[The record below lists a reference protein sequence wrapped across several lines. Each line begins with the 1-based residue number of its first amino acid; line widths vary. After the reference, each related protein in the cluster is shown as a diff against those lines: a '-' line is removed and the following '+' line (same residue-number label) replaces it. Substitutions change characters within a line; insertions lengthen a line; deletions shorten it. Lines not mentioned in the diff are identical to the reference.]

1 MPKKLTYEELEQ
13 RVREL
18 EASQARREQSLIG
31 EWIEDIPAGVV
42 VHGRDGTII
51 NSNRTAQ
58 TLLGLTHEQMLGKEL
73 SDPAWAFLREDGS
86 PMPVEECPASRVL
99 KTRKPVYNLVVGIQR
114 GRKAEPIWVL
124 NAAIP
129 KFDEAGHLS
138 QIVTTFMD
146 ISPLKQG
153 EEQYRN
159 LFENMMHE
167 VHLWKLVRD
176 EQGAIQTWRL
186 LEANP
191 AALKAWGK
199 NRAEVI
205 GKTTNEIFAYD
216 ATAQFMPIV
225 NKIFAEGKP
234 HTWEAYFPPTA
245 QFFHMTSV
253 PFGEY
258 FMSTGLDITERK
270 QVQLALEQELLL
282 SQTLFSTSIDGIV
295 LLNHR
300 GNVLQANHS
309 FAQMLGYSLAETYT
323 LNVVDWDTQFSQQE
337 LQVILE
343 DIVLLPPRF
352 ETQHRRQ
359 DGSVYD
365 VEISYSREVL
375 NGETVHFFICRDI
388 SERKQAEA
396 ERNRLLDVLEASLNE
411 IYLFRS
417 DTLKF
422 EYANQ
427 GALQNLGY
435 SLEQLQQKTLFDIT
449 PELSAT
455 AFEQQLPP
463 LRQGQ
468 VSKLYFETVH
478 QRADGSHYPVDV
490 YLQTTRYGGQ
500 SAFLAIAL
508 DISDRTRAEAQLI
521 HQALHDSLT
530 DLPNRTL
537 LNDRLE
543 LALNRAQQ
551 SATYQFAVLFLD
563 LDQFKVIN
571 DSLGHQVGDELLIHV
586 AQKLQNIIRPA
597 DIAARLG
604 GDEFVI
610 LLEHLSDLQA
620 ATEIAERILAD
631 FERPIA
637 MSGHSIF
644 ITTSIGLVWGD
655 RHYTEASSLLRD
667 ADIAL
672 YRAKATGRGGYAIF
686 DVEMHVQAMKRM
698 QLEYD
703 LRIALDQQ
711 AFRLHYQ
718 PIVDLKTQQII
729 GFEALIR
736 WRHPTRGLVSPDEF
750 IPVAEETGL
759 IVPMSYWVLQTACGQ
774 VAQWRSQCP
783 HCHNLRMSI
792 NLSGYDLRQ
801 TTLVETVQQILTQA
815 QLPAHILTLE
825 ITESMLIEDIQTA
838 IERLLQLQA
847 LGVRISIDDFGTG
860 YSSLSYLYNLPANY
874 LKIDKSFVSH
884 MQLGNTNYKI
894 VEAVVTLSDQ
904 LGLSAIAE
912 GIETPQQLNWL
923 EALGCEF
930 GQGYLLSRPL
940 STEAATALVSE
951 QFTYN

>member
-1 MPKKLTYEELEQ
+1 MPKRLTYEELEQ

-18 EASQARREQSLIG
+18 EASQTLRGQSLVS
-31 EWIEDIPAGVV
+31 ELIESIQAGVV
-42 VHGRDGTII
+42 VHGRDGTVIK
-51 NSNRTAQ
+51 SNTTAQ
-58 TLLGLTHEQMLGKEL
+58 IMLGLTHEQMLGKEL
-73 SDPAWAFLREDGS
+73 IDPAWTFLREDGS
-86 PMPVEECPASRVL
+86 PMPVEEYPVSRVL
-99 KTRKPVYNLVVGIQR
+99 KTKKPIYNLVAGIQR
-114 GRKAEPIWVL
+114 RNKAEPIWVL
-124 NAAIP
+124 DTAIP
-129 KFDEAGHLS
+129 KFDENGHLS

-146 ISPLKQG
+146 ISPLKQS

-159 LFENMMHE
+159 LFENTMHE

-176 EQGAIQTWRL
+176 EQGAIKTWQL
-186 LEANP
+186 IEANP

-199 NRAEVI
+199 NHAEII

-216 ATAQFMPIV
+216 ATEQFMPIV
-225 NKIFAEGKP
+225 KKIFSEGKP
-234 HTWEAYFPPTA
+234 YTWEAYFPPTA
-245 QFFHMTSV
+245 QFFHMTSI

-270 QVQLALEQELLL
+270 QVQFALEQELLL
-282 SQTLFSTSIDGIV
+282 SKTLFNVSIDGIV
-295 LLNHR
+295 LLNHQ
-300 GNVLQANHS
+300 GNVLQASNS

-323 LNVVDWDTQFSQQE
+323 LNLADWDAQWNREE
-337 LQVILE
+337 LQAILQDTE
-343 DIVLLPPRF
+343 ALPPRY

-359 DGSVYD
+359 DGSIYD
-365 VEISYSREVL
+365 VEISSSREVL
-375 NGETVHFFICRDI
+375 NGETVHFCICRDI

-411 IYLFRS
+411 IYLVNS
-417 DTLKF
+417 DTLVF
-422 EYANQ
+422 EYVNR
-427 GALQNLGY
+427 GAAENLGY
-435 SLEQLQQKTLFDIT
+435 SLAQLQCMTPADIK
-449 PELSAT
+449 PELSTGELA
-455 AFEQQLPP
+455 ALLAP
-463 LRQGQ
+463 LRRGE
-468 VSKLYFETVH
+468 VPKVNFETVH
-478 QRADGSHYPVDV
+478 QRADGSRYPVEAHWQ
-490 YLQTTRYGGQ
+490 LTQYGGQ
-500 SAFLAIAL
+500 STFLAIAL
-508 DISDRTRAEAQLI
+508 DISDRKRAEAQLI
-521 HQALHDSLT
+521 HQALHDGLT

-537 LNDRLE
+537 LYDRLE
-543 LALNRAQQ
+543 LALKRAQQ

-610 LLEHLSDLQA
+610 LLEPLSDLQA
-620 ATEIAERILAD
+620 ATQIAERILAD

-637 MSGHSIF
+637 MSDHSIF

-672 YRAKATGRGGYAIF
+672 YRAKATGRGKYEIF

-698 QLEYD
+698 QLEHD
-703 LRIALDQQ
+703 LRVAVAQQ
-711 AFRLHYQ
+711 AFTLHYQ
-718 PIVDLKTQQII
+718 PIVDLKTQQIM

-736 WRHPTRGLVSPDEF
+736 WGHPTRGLISPDDF

-759 IVPMSYWVLQTACGQ
+759 IASISHWVLQTACEQ
-774 VAQWRSQCP
+774 VAQWRSQYP
-783 HCHNLRMSI
+783 HCHNLRMSV

-801 TTLVETVQQILTQA
+801 PTLVETVQQILMQV
-815 QLPAHILTLE
+815 QLPAYVLTLE
-825 ITESMLIEDIQTA
+825 ITESMLIEDIETA
-838 IERLLQLQA
+838 IERLLQLQK

-874 LKIDKSFVSH
+874 LKVDKSFVSH

-940 STEAATALVSE
+940 STEAATALLLE
-951 QFTYN
+951 QPT

>member
-1 MPKKLTYEELEQ
+1 MSERLTYEELEQ
-13 RVREL
+13 RVRAL
-18 EASQARREQSLIG
+18 EASQTLRSQSLMG
-31 EWIEDIPAGVV
+31 ELLESIQAGVV
-42 VHGRDGTII
+42 VHDGNGTVI
-51 NSNRTAQ
+51 NSNTIAQ
-58 TLLGLTHEQMLGKEL
+58 SMLGLTSEQMLGKEL
-73 SDPAWAFLREDGS
+73 TDPAWTFLREDGS
-86 PMPVEECPASRVL
+86 PLPVEEYPAARVL
-99 KTRKPVYNLVVGIQR
+99 ATQKTVHNLVVGIQH
-114 GRKAEPIWVL
+114 GPTAEPIWVL
-124 NAAIP
+124 NSAHP
-129 KFDEAGHLS
+129 EFDETGHLC

-146 ISPLKQG
+146 ISPLKKG

-167 VHLWKLVRD
+167 VHLWQLVRD

-191 AALKAWGK
+191 AALNAWGK
-199 NRAEVI
+199 KRSEVV

-225 NKIFAEGKP
+225 QKIFAEGKP
-234 HTWEAYFPPTA
+234 YTWEAYFPPTD

-258 FMSTGLDITERK
+258 FMSTGVDITQRK
-270 QVQLALEQELLL
+270 QIQLALEQELLL
-282 SQTLFSTSIDGIV
+282 SKTLFNVSIDGIV
-295 LLNHR
+295 LLNHQ
-300 GNVLQANHS
+300 GNVLQASHS
-309 FAQMLGYSLAETYT
+309 FAQMLGYSLAETGT
-323 LNVVDWDTQFSQQE
+323 LNVVDWDAQFSRAE
-337 LQVILE
+337 LQAILE
-343 DIVLLPPRF
+343 DEVLLPPRF

-359 DGSVYD
+359 DGSVCD

-375 NGETVHFFICRDI
+375 NGEAVHFCICRDV
-388 SERKQAEA
+388 SDRKQAEA
-396 ERNRLLDVLEASLNE
+396 ERNRLLAVLEASLNE
-411 IYLFRS
+411 IYLFWS

-427 GALQNLGY
+427 GALENLGY
-435 SLEQLQQKTLFDIT
+435 SLEQLQQKTPLDIM
-449 PELSAT
+449 PELSAPEL
-455 AFEQQLPP
+455 AQQLTP
-463 LRQGQ
+463 LRQDQ
-468 VSKLYFETVH
+468 VSKLHFETVH
-478 QRADGSHYPVDV
+478 QRADGSCYPVDV
-490 YLQTTRYGGQ
+490 YLQTTHYGGQ
-500 SAFLAIAL
+500 PAFLAIAL
-508 DISDRTRAEAQLI
+508 DISDRKRAEAQLI

-543 LALNRAQQ
+543 LALKRAQQ

-563 LDQFKVIN
+563 LDQFKVVN

-586 AQKLQNIIRPA
+586 AQKLQTIIRPA
-597 DIAARLG
+597 DIAARPG

-620 ATEIAERILAD
+620 ATQIAERILAD
-631 FERPIA
+631 FEHPIA
-637 MSGHSIF
+637 MSDHSIF

-655 RHYTEASSLLRD
+655 RHYNEASSLLRD

-672 YRAKATGRGGYAIF
+672 YRAKAAGRGGYAIF
-686 DVEMHVQAMKRM
+686 DGDMHVQAMKRM
-698 QLEYD
+698 QLEHD
-703 LRIALDQQ
+703 LRVAVAQQ
-711 AFRLHYQ
+711 VFALHYQ
-718 PIVDLKTQQII
+718 PIVDLKTQQIT

-736 WRHPTRGLVSPDEF
+736 WDHPTRGFISPDEF
-750 IPVAEETGL
+750 IPVAEETGM
-759 IVPMSYWVLQTACGQ
+759 IAPISRWVLQTACEQ
-774 VAQWRSQCP
+774 AAQWRSQWP
-783 HCHNLRMSI
+783 HRHHLRMSI

-801 TTLVETVQQILTQA
+801 ATLVETVQHVLTQT

-825 ITESMLIEDIQTA
+825 ITESMLIEDIETA
-838 IERLLQLQA
+838 IERLLQLQE

-874 LKIDKSFVSH
+874 LKIDKSFVSQ

-904 LGLSAIAE
+904 LGLAAIAE

-923 EALGCEF
+923 EALGCEL

-940 STEAATALVSE
+940 STEAATALLSA
-951 QFTYN
+951 QST

>member
-1 MPKKLTYEELEQ
+1 MPKKLTYGELEQ

-18 EASQARREQSLIG
+18 EASQTLREQS
-31 EWIEDIPAGVV
+31 
-42 VHGRDGTII
+42 
-51 NSNRTAQ
+51 
-58 TLLGLTHEQMLGKEL
+58 
-73 SDPAWAFLREDGS
+73 
-86 PMPVEECPASRVL
+86 
-99 KTRKPVYNLVVGIQR
+99 
-114 GRKAEPIWVL
+114 
-124 NAAIP
+124 
-129 KFDEAGHLS
+129 
-138 QIVTTFMD
+138 
-146 ISPLKQG
+146 

-176 EQGAIQTWRL
+176 EQGAIKTWRL

-199 NRAEVI
+199 NRSEIV

-225 NKIFAEGKP
+225 QKIFAEGKP
-234 HTWEAYFPPTA
+234 YTWEAYFPPTA
-245 QFFHMTSV
+245 QFFHMTSI

-258 FMSTGLDITERK
+258 FMSTGMDITERK

-282 SQTLFSTSIDGIV
+282 SKTLFNVSIDGIV
-295 LLNHR
+295 LLNHQ
-300 GNVLQANHS
+300 GNVLQASTS

-323 LNVVDWDTQFSQQE
+323 LNLVDWDAQFSREE
-337 LQVILE
+337 LQAIL
-343 DIVLLPPRF
+343 DDTVLLPPQF
-352 ETQHRRQ
+352 ETRHRRQ
-359 DGSVYD
+359 DGSIYD

-375 NGETVHFFICRDI
+375 NGETVHFCICRDI

-396 ERNRLLDVLEASLNE
+396 ERNRLLAVLEASLNE

-427 GALQNLGY
+427 GALENLGY
-435 SLEQLQQKTLFDIT
+435 SLEQLQQKTPVDIM

-455 AFEQQLPP
+455 AFEQQLTP

-468 VSKLYFETVH
+468 VSKLYFETAH
-478 QRADGSHYPVDV
+478 QRADGSCYPVDV
-490 YLQTTRYGGQ
+490 YLQPTHYDGGTG
-500 SAFLAIAL
+500 FLAITL
-508 DISDRTRAEAQLI
+508 DISDRKRAEAQLI
-521 HQALHDSLT
+521 HQASHDSLT

-543 LALNRAQQ
+543 LALKRAQQ
-551 SATYQFAVLFLD
+551 SAAYQFAVLFLD

-610 LLEHLSDLQA
+610 LLEHLSGLQG
-620 ATEIAERILAD
+620 ATQIAERILAD

-637 MSGHSIF
+637 MSEHSVF

-686 DVEMHVQAMKRM
+686 DVEMHVQAMQRM

-703 LRIALDQQ
+703 LRVAVDQQ
-711 AFRLHYQ
+711 AFALHYQ
-718 PIVDLKTQQII
+718 PIIDLKTHQIV

-736 WRHPTRGLVSPDEF
+736 WWHPTRGFISPGDF

-759 IVPMSYWVLQTACGQ
+759 IAPISRWVLQTACGQ
-774 VAQWRSQCP
+774 LAQWRAQCP

-815 QLPAHILTLE
+815 QLPARVLTLE
-825 ITESMLIEDIQTA
+825 ITESMLIEDIETA
-838 IERLLQLQA
+838 IKRLLQLQE

-874 LKIDKSFVSH
+874 LKIDKSFVSQ

-940 STEAATALVSE
+940 STEAATALLLE
-951 QFTYN
+951 QPT

>member
-1 MPKKLTYEELEQ
+1 MPKRLTYEELEQ

-18 EASQARREQSLIG
+18 EASQTLREQSLVS
-31 EWIEDIPAGVV
+31 ELIESIQAGVV
-42 VHGRDGTII
+42 VHARDGTVIK
-51 NSNRTAQ
+51 SNTTAQ
-58 TLLGLTHEQMLGKEL
+58 IMLGLTREQMIGKEL
-73 SDPAWAFLREDGS
+73 IDPAWTFLREDGS
-86 PMPVEECPASRVL
+86 PMPVEEYPVSQVL
-99 KTRKPVYNLVVGIQR
+99 ATKKPVYKQVAGIQR
-114 GRKAEPIWVL
+114 SDKAEPIWVL
-124 NAAIP
+124 DTAIP
-129 KFDEAGHLS
+129 EFDENGHLS

-146 ISPLKQG
+146 ISPLEKSG
-153 EEQYRN
+153 EQYRN

-176 EQGAIQTWRL
+176 EQGAIKTWRL

-199 NRAEVI
+199 NRSEIV

-225 NKIFAEGKP
+225 KKIFSEGTP
-234 HTWEAYFPPTA
+234 YTWEAYFPPTA
-245 QFFHMTSV
+245 QFYHMTSV

-258 FMSTGLDITERK
+258 FMSTGVDITEGK

-282 SQTLFSTSIDGIV
+282 SKTLFNVSIDGIV
-295 LLNHR
+295 LLNHQ
-300 GNVLQANHS
+300 GNVLQASHS

-323 LNVVDWDTQFSQQE
+323 LNVVDWDAQFSREEFQA
-337 LQVILE
+337 IL
-343 DIVLLPPRF
+343 DDTVLLPPQF
-352 ETQHRRQ
+352 ESRHRRQ

-365 VEISYSREVL
+365 VEISYSREIL
-375 NGETVHFFICRDI
+375 NGEIVHFCICRDI
-388 SERKQAEA
+388 SDRKQAEV
-396 ERNRLLDVLEASLNE
+396 ERNSLLNVLEASLNE
-411 IYLFRS
+411 IYLVNS

-427 GALQNLGY
+427 GALHNLGY
-435 SLEQLQQKTLFDIT
+435 SLEQLQQKTPVDIK
-449 PELSAT
+449 PELSTRELA
-455 AFEQQLPP
+455 ALLEP
-463 LRQGQ
+463 LRRGE
-468 VSKLYFETVH
+468 VPKVNFETVH
-478 QRADGSHYPVDV
+478 QRANGSRYPVEAHWQ
-490 YLQTTRYGGQ
+490 LTHYGGRA
-500 SAFLAIAL
+500 AFLAITL
-508 DISDRTRAEAQLI
+508 DISDRKRAEAQLI

-543 LALNRAQQ
+543 LALKRAQQ
-551 SATYQFAVLFLD
+551 SATFQFAVLFLD

-610 LLEHLSDLQA
+610 LLEYLSDIQFA
-620 ATEIAERILAD
+620 IQIAERILAD

-637 MSGHSIF
+637 MSEHSIF

-672 YRAKATGRGGYAIF
+672 FRAKAAGRGRYEIF

-698 QLEYD
+698 HLEHD
-703 LRIALDQQ
+703 LRVAIDQQ
-711 AFRLHYQ
+711 AFALHYQ
-718 PIVDLKTQQII
+718 PIVDLKTQQIV

-736 WRHPTRGLVSPDEF
+736 WWHPTRGFISPDDF

-759 IVPMSYWVLQTACGQ
+759 IALISRWVLQTACGQ
-774 VAQWRSQCP
+774 LAQWRSQCP
-783 HCHNLRMSI
+783 RCHDLRISI

-801 TTLVETVQQILTQA
+801 TTLVETIQQILTQA
-815 QLPAHILTLE
+815 QLPAHVLTLE
-825 ITESMLIEDIQTA
+825 ITESMLIEDIETA
-838 IERLLQLQA
+838 IERLLKLQE
-847 LGVRISIDDFGTG
+847 LGVRVSIDDFGTG

-874 LKIDKSFVSH
+874 LKIDKSFVSQ

-940 STEAATALVSE
+940 STEAATALLSK
-951 QFTYN
+951 QST